1 MDNNPSCGEIT
12 DEWELGPGRIGVQIR
27 INWDGPMTDEAR
39 AAIAHLSEAARAVH
53 EQQLKACEL
62 AEAASADLRER

>member
-1 MDNNPSCGEIT
+1 MDNNPSYGEIT

-39 AAIAHLSEAARAVH
+39 AAIAHLYEAVRAVH
-53 EQQLKACEL
+53 EQQRKAAKHAPE
-62 AEAASADLRER
+62 EH